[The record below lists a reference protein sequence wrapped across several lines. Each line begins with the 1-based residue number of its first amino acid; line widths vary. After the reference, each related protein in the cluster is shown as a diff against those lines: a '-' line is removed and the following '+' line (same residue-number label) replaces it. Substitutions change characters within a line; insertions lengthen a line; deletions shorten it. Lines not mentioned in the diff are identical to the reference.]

1 MCVSEKGGNRVLVWD
16 PSISHTEPAGPH
28 TCIWIHTLI
37 RQNQWP
43 WCQCILGAALIYHNT
58 YLSDRKPQL
67 MWPSQFAHTHT
78 HFSFS
83 IVCVARTVCVSR
95 LHCSSWAKHTHTYAY
110 KDTVSLP
117 TVNSLL
123 YNVHLLKHM
132 EGQVI
137 LNERKHLSMLLFSC
151 WACGDKTFQFKLSEY
166 RKKYIFYIF
175 SFAVFGLSEALYC
188 IQ

>member
-1 MCVSEKGGNRVLVWD
+1 MHLDTHTHSTKSMALVSVHTWCCTNI
-16 PSISHTEPAGPH
+16 PQHISV
-28 TCIWIHTLI
+28 
-37 RQNQWP
+37 RQETTTHVAIAV
-43 WCQCILGAALIYHNT
+43 C
-58 YLSDRKPQL
+58 
-67 MWPSQFAHTHT
+67 AHTHT

-166 RKKYIFYIF
+166 RKKKKNYIF